1 MTALDIFACIWF
13 LSLWVGYS
21 RFAHR
26 KARQG
31 SENISFVMNR
41 LRTQWIA
48 QLCKREARISDAAII
63 ANLERSVT
71 FLASS
76 SMLIIAGLLTAITAT
91 DALSE
96 VLVDIPFY
104 DYSSSYMLHIKFAG
118 LLLIFIYAFFTFS
131 WSMRQYG
138 FASVVIGA
146 APNIEDVEEM
156 TESELETFNLSASRV
171 IDLAAHTY
179 NYGLRAYYFSLS
191 MLAWFVN
198 AWLFIAASTI
208 IVAVLYSR
216 EFHSKPLQHLR
227 KIYQNKLIEDN
238 RKIDDSKG

>member
-1 MTALDIFACIWF
+1 MTLLDIFAFMWF
-13 LSLWVGYS
+13 IGLWIGYS
-21 RFAHR
+21 RFAHH
-26 KARQG
+26 KARSG
-31 SENISFVMNR
+31 SENISFVMNN
-41 LRTQWIA
+41 LRTRWMQ

-91 DALSE
+91 EELSE

-104 DYSSSYMLHIKFAG
+104 DHSSSYMLHIKFSG
-118 LLLIFIYAFFTFS
+118 LLLIFVYAFFTFS

-146 APNIEDVEEM
+146 APTTGDIESMSEEQIAQ
-156 TESELETFNLSASRV
+156 FNHSASRI

-179 NYGLRAYYFSLS
+179 NYGLRAYYFALS
-191 MLAWFVN
+191 MISWFVN
-198 AWLFIAASTI
+198 AWLFVLASTI
-208 IVAVLYSR
+208 IVAVLYNR

-227 KIYQNKLIEDN
+227 KIYQQ
-238 RKIDDSKG
+238 

>member
-1 MTALDIFACIWF
+1 MTLLDICACFWF
-13 LSLWVGYS
+13 FSLWVGYS
-21 RFAHR
+21 RFAHYR
-26 KARQG
+26 ARSAG
-31 SENISFVMNR
+31 KNISFVMNN
-41 LRTQWIA
+41 LRMRWMI
-48 QLCKREARISDAAII
+48 QLSKRDVRIPDAAII

-91 DALSE
+91 DELSE

-104 DYSSSYMLHIKFAG
+104 DYSTSYMLHLKFFV
-118 LLLIFIYAFFTFS
+118 LLLIFVYAFFTFS

-146 APNIEDVEEM
+146 APMPEDLLTMDEKEVEQFHR
-156 TESELETFNLSASRV
+156 SSSKV

-191 MLAWFVN
+191 VMAWFVN
-198 AWLFIAASTI
+198 SWLFIAASTV
-208 IVAVLYSR
+208 IVVILYFR
-216 EFHSKPLQHLR
+216 EFHSKPLHHLTQL
-227 KIYQNKLIEDN
+227 YQTKT
-238 RKIDDSKG
+238 